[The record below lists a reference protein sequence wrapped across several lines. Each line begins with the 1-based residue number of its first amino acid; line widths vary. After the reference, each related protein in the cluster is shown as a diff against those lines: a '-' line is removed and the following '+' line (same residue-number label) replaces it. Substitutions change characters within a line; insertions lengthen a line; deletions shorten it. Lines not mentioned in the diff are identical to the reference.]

1 MVFAFIPANKSF
13 SSERVA
19 CVFTSDFCSILIL
32 IFASSSLSFALL
44 YLSSALL
51 NLDSAS
57 FTSRKETSLLSTGFL
72 SYLSFK
78 DSYSFFASL
87 YSVSTERNSAFAASH
102 FVLASISALSFT
114 LSSFDLSTLSHS
126 FTAPSSLSLRNSA
139 LVSLVDNIFMS
150 AILRS
155 SSLIPPRLS
164 LSRLTV
170 PVLWCSRSFSL

>member
-1 MVFAFIPANKSF
+1 MVFAFISANKSF
-13 SSERVA
+13 SSESVA
-19 CVFTSDFCSILIL
+19 CAFTSDFCSILML

-57 FTSRKETSLLSTGFL
+57 FTSRKETSLSSTGFP

-87 YSVSTERNSAFAASH
+87 YSVSTERNSAFAVSH

-114 LSSFDLSTLSHS
+114 LSSFDLSAPSHS
-126 FTAPSSLSLRNSA
+126 FTAPSSLSLRNSS
-139 LVSLVDNIFMS
+139 LVSLVEDIFIS
-150 AILRS
+150 AIFRS

-170 PVLWCSRSFSL
+170 PVL